1 MKPLS
6 VGIIGTGFGRT
17 VHAPIFQLHPRFHVK
32 SIASV
37 HRQRTEDR
45 SWNGIPYYRNWRE
58 MLENEQL
65 DLVSIVSAPVHHY
78 EMTML
83 ALQSGHH
90 VLTEKPLGMNTEQ
103 TLHMLRESDRVDRQG
118 FVNFQWRW
126 TPIRQRIKHM
136 LQGKELGDIQHI
148 KYTGSFPG
156 YSLMANSYRGW
167 EARREDGG
175 GFLFAIGSHMVDSLL
190 WWMDEEITEVSGDLR
205 IQIPAYNGDEGL
217 EIRDA
222 EDAFSFSGR
231 FKGGASLLA
240 DVFFPGIR
248 GMGWTLEIYGTKG
261 TLIMRDD
268 RSLECSFGGAFESV
282 DIETFQPPTDLEAPA
297 VHYYNGFY
305 QMIDGIYH
313 SITANQST
321 LNMPYFVDGHRV
333 QAVLDAIRLS
343 SETHSRVSV
352 NYGSMIRHG

>member
-1 MKPLS
+1 
-6 VGIIGTGFGRT
+6 
-17 VHAPIFQLHPRFHVK
+17 
-32 SIASV
+32 
-37 HRQRTEDR
+37 
-45 SWNGIPYYRNWRE
+45 
-58 MLENEQL
+58 
-65 DLVSIVSAPVHHY
+65 
-78 EMTML
+78 
-83 ALQSGHH
+83 
-90 VLTEKPLGMNTEQ
+90 
-103 TLHMLRESDRVDRQG
+103 
-118 FVNFQWRW
+118 
-126 TPIRQRIKHM
+126 
-136 LQGKELGDIQHI
+136 
-148 KYTGSFPG
+148 
-156 YSLMANSYRGW
+156 MANSYRGW

-175 GFLFAIGSHMVDSLL
+175 GFLFAIGSHMIDSLL
-190 WWMDEEITEVSGDLR
+190 WWMDEEITEVYGDLR

-217 EIRDA
+217 ELRDA
-222 EDAFSFSGR
+222 EDAFTFSGR

-268 RSLECSFGGAFESV
+268 RSLECSFGWAFESI
-282 DIETFQPPTDLEAPA
+282 DIDRFDPPANLEAPA

-321 LNMPYFVDGHRV
+321 LNMPCFVDGHRV